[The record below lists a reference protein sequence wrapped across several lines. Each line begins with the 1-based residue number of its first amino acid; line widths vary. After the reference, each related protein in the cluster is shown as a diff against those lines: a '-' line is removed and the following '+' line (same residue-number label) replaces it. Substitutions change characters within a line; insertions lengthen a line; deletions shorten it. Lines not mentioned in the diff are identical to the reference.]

1 MLSNFLD
8 FVNLDGEND
17 KKLRESLITSYENT
31 KVPNNAFT
39 KESVL
44 DHGQK
49 MQGVS
54 MNDGF
59 SYYKMVTSSIRQHL
73 KDIDHN
79 ELAFLLNEFVQIYEL
94 KALKIMSKFK
104 RNDMTIK
111 EYELSKN
118 DFIHGLQ
125 QFIRVLQETIVFY
138 YNLNDITS
146 KIPECCLFTKDNLLN
161 FVISTW

>member
-1 MLSNFLD
+1 MKHILETKISIVILIIFFVFHEIFIDIHGKNKEILCSENFDQLKSLDEDENEDNSMLSNFLD

-73 KDIDHN
+73 K
-79 ELAFLLNEFVQIYEL
+79 EQI
-94 KALKIMSKFK
+94 
-104 RNDMTIK
+104 
-111 EYELSKN
+111 
-118 DFIHGLQ
+118 
-125 QFIRVLQETIVFY
+125 
-138 YNLNDITS
+138 
-146 KIPECCLFTKDNLLN
+146 
-161 FVISTW
+161 